1 MLSRR
6 SLLLTVLLCVGCPS
20 KGPAPAAAGPPDA
33 SDPAAR
39 EAEALAFEA
48 LRALEKAQ
56 ERFRLADLDED
67 GRLNHGGLAALERI
81 DDVLWATERARRAG
95 YELRCEPSA
104 TAPGWAWLALA
115 TPAEGRGRALLL
127 TEDRVVLAF
136 APTLLKDLDPGAR
149 TLRGIPVGALDRL
162 PEGARVWGDDVPVDE
177 GAFKTAM
184 ARQDVDALVRLG
196 PPAVPLLARAVERGA
211 PEERAAALQALAGA
225 QQPPLRAVPALVR
238 TLRASAGG
246 MDWLTVS
253 AARALGACG
262 PLAGPEALEALL
274 AAAAVPGSLCTAAS
288 LSIVAMGPAAR
299 PALPRLLALAREG
312 PARGS
317 RFLLH
322 AVGRLGFDDPAAIDL
337 LRDLLDDDAAQ
348 ASAVAALRIVGAA
361 GEPALPRLR
370 ALAFDEGAP
379 EHVRREALQALGRIA
394 PLGAEDVAALL
405 ALVASPRDDGLAEEA
420 AATLAAA
427 PPRREVLEALERAAD
442 TSALWT
448 LTLHAARDDGARE
461 RLAACL
467 GRGHLRDAVAWE
479 LGTCDRWPAGRAPS
493 TLVQPLLEM
502 VTSGEDRYHGA
513 AAALGRMGAR
523 EALPAVRR
531 ALEDASDDHDRRRL
545 ELAIIRLERGG

>member
-1 MLSRR
+1 MSSRT
-6 SLLLTVLLCVGCPS
+6 SLALAALLCLGCPS
-20 KGPAPAAAGPPDA
+20 KDPAHVASEA
-33 SDPAAR
+33 SDPA

-56 ERFRLADLDED
+56 ERFRLADLDGD
-67 GRLNHGGLAALERI
+67 GRLNHGDLAALERN

-95 YELRCEPSA
+95 YELRCEPSRK
-104 TAPGWAWLALA
+104 APEWAWFALA
-115 TPAEGRGRALLL
+115 TPREGRGRALLL
-127 TEDRVVLAF
+127 TEDRVVLALD
-136 APTLLKDLDPGAR
+136 AALLKDLDPGAR
-149 TLRGIPVGALDRL
+149 TLRGVPVGALDRL
-162 PEGARVWGDDVPVDE
+162 PEGARVWGDDAPADE
-177 GAFKTAM
+177 RAFKAAM
-184 ARQDVDALVRLG
+184 ARQDVEALIRLG

-211 PEERAAALQALAGA
+211 PEERAAALEALEGA

-238 TLRASAGG
+238 TLQASAGG

-274 AAAAVPGSLCTAAS
+274 EAAAVPPLCTTAS

-322 AVGRLGFDDPAAIDL
+322 AVSRLGFDDPAAIDL

-348 ASAVAALRIVGAA
+348 ASAVAALRTVGAA

-379 EHVRREALQALGRIA
+379 AHVRADALTALGRIA
-394 PLGAEDVAALL
+394 PLGPEDVAALL
-405 ALVASPRDDGLAEEA
+405 ALLASPRDDGLPDQA
-420 AATLAAA
+420 AVILAGA
-427 PPRREVLEALERAAD
+427 PPRREVLEALERSAD
-442 TSALWT
+442 ISGALWA

-467 GRGHLRDAVAWE
+467 GRGHLRDAVVWE
-479 LGTCDRWPAGRAPS
+479 LATTDRWPAGRAPS
-493 TLVQPLLEM
+493 TLVQPLLAL
-502 VTSGEDRYHGA
+502 VTSGGDRDHAA
-513 AAALGRMGAR
+513 AAALGRLGAR
-523 EALPAVRR
+523 EALPALRQ
-531 ALEDASDDHDRRRL
+531 ALEAAGGDGDRRLL
-545 ELAIIRLERGG
+545 ELAIVRLERGG

>member
-1 MLSRR
+1 MVLRR
-6 SLLLTVLLCVGCPS
+6 SLLLTALLCLGCPS
-20 KGPAPAAAGPPDA
+20 KDPAPDAPDL
-33 SDPAAR
+33 AAR

-56 ERFRLADLDED
+56 ERFRLADLDGD
-67 GRLNHGGLAALERI
+67 GRLNHGDLAALERN

-95 YELRCEPSA
+95 YEIRCEPSA
-104 TAPGWAWLALA
+104 SDPEWAWFAVA
-115 TPAEGRGRALLL
+115 TPGEGRGRALLL
-127 TEDRVVLAF
+127 TEDRVVLALD
-136 APTLLKDLDPGAR
+136 AALLKDLDPGAR
-149 TLRGIPVGALDRL
+149 TLRGVPVGALDRL
-162 PEGARVWGDDVPVDE
+162 PEGARVWGDDAPADE
-177 GAFKTAM
+177 RAFKAAM
-184 ARQDVDALVRLG
+184 ARQDVDALIRLG

-211 PEERAAALQALAGA
+211 PEERAAALEALEGA
-225 QQPPLRAVPALVR
+225 QQPPLRAAPALVR
-238 TLRASAGG
+238 TLQASAGG

-274 AAAAVPGSLCTAAS
+274 AAAAVPGPLCTTAS

-348 ASAVAALRIVGAA
+348 ASAVAALRTVGAA

-370 ALAFDEGAP
+370 ALAFDERAP
-379 EHVRREALQALGRIA
+379 AHVRADALTALGRIA
-394 PLGAEDVAALL
+394 PLGPEDVAALL
-405 ALVASPRDDGLAEEA
+405 ALLASPRDDGLPDQA
-420 AATLAAA
+420 AATLAGA
-427 PPRREVLEALERAAD
+427 PPRREVLEALERSAD
-442 TSALWT
+442 ISGALWA

-467 GRGHLRDAVAWE
+467 GRVLLRDAVVWE
-479 LGTCDRWPAGRAPS
+479 LATTDRWPPGRAPT
-493 TLVQPLLEM
+493 TLVQPLLAL
-502 VTSGEDRYHGA
+502 VTSGGDRDHAA
-513 AAALGRMGAR
+513 AAALGRLGAR
-523 EALPAVRR
+523 EALPALRQ
-531 ALEDASDDHDRRRL
+531 ALEAAGGDGDRRLL